1 VNPLKNASP
10 ARLRRLMNLWPT
22 YRCAGIKV
30 VHIADDWSSAT
41 VRLKLGPLNR
51 TIFGTAFGGS
61 LSAMTDPFFTLLALK
76 QLGRGYIVWDKA
88 AEIEFVSPG
97 RGTLTSTM
105 TLPPEEVARI
115 RAATSTGEKFL
126 KWYATSIVDAEGR
139 PVAKVRRQIYVRR
152 KRGSC

>member
-1 VNPLKNASP
+1 MTATP

-22 YRCAGIKV
+22 FRCAGIRV

-41 VRLKLGPLNR
+41 VRLKLGVLNR
-51 TIFGTAFGGS
+51 NAFGTAFGGS
-61 LSAMTDPFFTLLALK
+61 LSAMTDPFFALLALH

-105 TLPPEEVARI
+105 TLPPEEAEQI
-115 RAATSTGEKFL
+115 RAATKNGDKFL
-126 KWYATSIVDAEGR
+126 KWYDTTIVDADGR
-139 PVAKVRRQIYVRR
+139 LVARVRRQVYVRR
-152 KRGSC
+152 RKRADA